1 MSWSPQA
8 GRGWY
13 PDPPNPSRLRYWT
26 GGRWTNRTRPAVPD
40 IEGAR
45 PSTTT
50 YVAAVSAVLSVAMSI
65 PFGLSGDPE
74 PGFDFASQ
82 PGSGLWLLALPLA
95 VASLFLARQAR
106 RRELE
111 RRSSAGR
118 ALSTIVWWSAVVAVC
133 VTFLPVC
140 AILGSGL

>member
-1 MSWSPQA
+1 
-8 GRGWY
+8 
-13 PDPPNPSRLRYWT
+13 
-26 GGRWTNRTRPAVPD
+26 
-40 IEGAR
+40 
-45 PSTTT
+45 
-50 YVAAVSAVLSVAMSI
+50 VLSVAMSI